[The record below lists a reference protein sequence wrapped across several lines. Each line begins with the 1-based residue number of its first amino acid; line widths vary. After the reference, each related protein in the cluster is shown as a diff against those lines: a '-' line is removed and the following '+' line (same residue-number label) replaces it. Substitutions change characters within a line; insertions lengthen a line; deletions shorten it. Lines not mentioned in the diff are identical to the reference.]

1 MAGIDIAVIPYA
13 RSDFNHFCS
22 PMRLWDHLA
31 IGQPILAT
39 DACDQV
45 ARQPGVILVPPGGD
59 LDRAIRS
66 AKTEAI
72 GGRRSHLESWDDR
85 AALLAPLIDT
95 GN

>member
-13 RSDFNHFCS
+13 ASQFNHFCS

-45 ARQPGVILVPPGGD
+45 ARHPRVIVWRKGGD
-59 LDRAIRS
+59 LDQAIRS
-66 AKTEAI
+66 AKIAMI
-72 GGRRSHLESWDDR
+72 AGRDPHLETWDDR
-85 AALLAPLIDT
+85 VAALEPSISI